1 MVKKIRNSLSAKA
14 FLWTAGLLILCSL
27 LIYGM
32 VMTLLPHSYPLVAR
46 SRVVTEIEQPID
58 TLPQTV

>member
-14 FLWTAGLLILCSL
+14 FLWIAGLLILCSL

-32 VMTLLPHSYPLVAR
+32 EMCIRDSYCVCGPLCKNGLRSCLL
-46 SRVVTEIEQPID
+46 E
-58 TLPQTV
+58 